1 MDRRSFL
8 AGGVSVLAAPI
19 AAEAQQPAGKVYRIG
34 FLFETIRVADFQR
47 SQPFD
52 QALSELGYA
61 EGHNLIVEY
70 RFAEGRIER
79 IPRSSRSLSASGS
92 MSLSSQPAESLTE

>member
-79 IPRSSRSLSASGS
+79 IPEIVAEFVRLRVDVI
-92 MSLSSQPAESLTE
+92 SSQPAESLTE